1 MDSFLKILI
10 GVQLPNN
17 VVLVS
22 TAQQNESAI
31 HTHISSTLGISFP
44 FRSPQS
50 TE

>member
-10 GVQLPNN
+10 GVQLPN